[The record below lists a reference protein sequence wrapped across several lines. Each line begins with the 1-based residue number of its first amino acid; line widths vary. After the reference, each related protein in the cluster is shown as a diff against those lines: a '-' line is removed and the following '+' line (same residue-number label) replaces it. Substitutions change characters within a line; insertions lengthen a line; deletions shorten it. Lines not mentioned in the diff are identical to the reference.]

1 MRFRLPLAA
10 AAAFALLI
18 VPPAWAQDPPAGEE
32 EFVEAHEVTLDNV
45 GEDLVVR
52 GRIARTESN
61 PVQGITIHFD
71 RTHIDYPFRVFI
83 PRQDLGDWEGTDPV
97 KVYSRGR
104 IIKITGEIEE
114 QGENPYIR
122 VTARSQIE
130 IVPRTRRRRRRPPG
144 ADSGPDPAAAI
155 RAAAAFRSL
164 GARTGA
170 AAGP

>member
-18 VPPAWAQDPPAGEE
+18 VPPVFAQDPPAEEE

-52 GRIARTESN
+52 GRIARTEAN
-61 PVQGITIHFD
+61 PVQGVTIHFD

-83 PRQDLGDWEGTDPV
+83 PREDLGDWEGTDPV

-104 IIKITGEIEE
+104 IIKISGEIEE
-114 QGENPYIR
+114 QGELPYIR
-122 VTARSQIE
+122 VSERSQIE
-130 IVPRTRRRRRRPPG
+130 IVPRQRRRRRRPRG
-144 ADSGPDPAAAI
+144 DDPAEAI
-155 RAAAAFRSL
+155 RAAAAVSN
-164 GARTGA
+164 ATVIS
-170 AAGP
+170 AGR